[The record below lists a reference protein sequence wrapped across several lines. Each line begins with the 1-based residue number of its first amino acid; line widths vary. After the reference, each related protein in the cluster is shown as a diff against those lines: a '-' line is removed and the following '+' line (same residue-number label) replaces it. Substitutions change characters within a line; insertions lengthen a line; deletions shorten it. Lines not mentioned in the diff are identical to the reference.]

1 MTPSEHVGSRIRLY
15 RTQRHLTL
23 ETFSKMISRS
33 PSTVSKYESGK
44 IVVDIETLF
53 EISASLNISINQ
65 LVDYTKP
72 DTSVPSQNIQD
83 NFFKQANLYYMY
95 SFFGV
100 DKQFYVCALE
110 IVRNQKDTEDKIILY
125 YDISDTKN
133 YSNSNYLYTGYINYF
148 DFHVTMKMENPYNK
162 GDQLFIYAKTPFNT
176 NGTSKGLVLGLSES
190 LRSPCSFKVIFSKT
204 ALKEDSELKKG
215 LSLSTKDVLAEIRR
229 TNNLMGY

>member
-44 IVVDIETLF
+44 IVVDVETLF
-53 EISASLNISINQ
+53 EIADALSLSVNQ
-65 LVDYTKP
+65 LTDYVRP
-72 DTSVPSQNIQD
+72 DTTASSQNIQD
-83 NFFKQANLYYMY
+83 NFFKHANLYYMY

-110 IVRNQKDTEDKIILY
+110 IVRNQKDGEDKSILY
-125 YDISDTKN
+125 YDIDDTKN
-133 YSNSNYLYTGYINYF
+133 YTNSSYLYTGSISYF
-148 DFHVTMKMENPYNK
+148 DFHTIMKMKNPYNR
-162 GDQLFIYAKTPFNT
+162 GDELFIYAKTPFHT
-176 NGTSKGLVLGLSES
+176 NGVANGLVLGLSES

-204 ALKEDSELKKG
+204 ALKEDSELKKD
-215 LSLSTKDVLAEIRR
+215 LSLSTKDVITEIRR

>member
-53 EISASLNISINQ
+53 EISAALNISVNQ

-72 DTSVPSQNIQD
+72 DTSAPSQNIQD
-83 NFFKQANLYYMY
+83 NFFKQSNLYYMY

-100 DKQFYVCALE
+100 YKQ
-110 IVRNQKDTEDKIILY
+110 
-125 YDISDTKN
+125 
-133 YSNSNYLYTGYINYF
+133 
-148 DFHVTMKMENPYNK
+148 
-162 GDQLFIYAKTPFNT
+162 
-176 NGTSKGLVLGLSES
+176 
-190 LRSPCSFKVIFSKT
+190 
-204 ALKEDSELKKG
+204 
-215 LSLSTKDVLAEIRR
+215 
-229 TNNLMGY
+229 

>member
-1 MTPSEHVGSRIRLY
+1 MTASEHIGSRIKLY

-23 ETFSKMISRS
+23 DTFSKMISRS

-44 IVVDIETLF
+44 IVLDVETLF
-53 EISASLNISINQ
+53 EIADALNLSVNQ
-65 LVDYTKP
+65 LTDYARP
-72 DTSVPSQNIQD
+72 DTSTPSQNIQD
-83 NFFKQANLYYMY
+83 NFFKHANLYYMY

-110 IVRNQKDTEDKIILY
+110 IVRNQKDAEDKIILY

-133 YSNSNYLYTGYINYF
+133 YTNSSYLYTGYINYF
-148 DFHVTMKMENPYNK
+148 DFHATMKMENPHNK

-176 NGTSKGLVLGLSES
+176 NGVAKGLVLGISES

-204 ALKEDSELKKG
+204 ALKIDSELKKD
-215 LSLSTKDVLAEIRR
+215 LSLSTKDVIAEIRR